1 MKEND
6 KVFVSGATDEL
17 WIKDYGCISI
27 SSNGILLETPK
38 KSAKKVLVMLDYI
51 DGERNVTVLVRKS
64 KLMIR
69 K

>member
-38 KSAKKVLVMLDYI
+38 KSAKKVLVMLD
-51 DGERNVTVLVRKS
+51 
-64 KLMIR
+64 
-69 K
+69 